1 MKSIL
6 AITFLIVLALETE
19 SFGAMALQLG
29 MILAITA
36 IFYAIDKRDQR
47 INNLKSDYWSQR
59 CYKR

>member
-1 MKSIL
+1 MKAIL
-6 AITFLIVLALETE
+6 GITFLIVLALETE

-36 IFYAIDKRDQR
+36 IFFSIDKRDQR
-47 INNLKSDYWSQR
+47 IYKLKSDYWSEK

>member
-1 MKSIL
+1 MKAIL

-47 INNLKSDYWSQR
+47 IINLKSDYWSQR

>member
-1 MKSIL
+1 MKAIL

-47 INNLKSDYWSQR
+47 IKNLKSDYWSQR

>member
-1 MKSIL
+1 MKAIL
-6 AITFLIVLALETE
+6 AITLLIVLALETE

-47 INNLKSDYWSQR
+47 IKNLKSDYWSQR

>member
-6 AITFLIVLALETE
+6 AITFLIFLALETE
-19 SFGAMALQLG
+19 SFGDMALQQG

-47 INNLKSDYWSQR
+47 IHRLKSDYWSER
-59 CYKR
+59 